1 MLNSEKLSMKILVAF
16 LESIETSKIDPFV
29 KIVNGIIYYFQA
41 PFYMFEWVLNT
52 PLSFGNTWK

>member
-1 MLNSEKLSMKILVAF
+1 MKILVAF
-16 LESIETSKIDPFV
+16 LESIETSKMDPFV

-52 PLSFGNTWK
+52 PLSFGNT